1 LRDIEQMKI
10 FNSLKWFG
18 MSSLFFAISAC
29 NSLDNSVSVVKDG
42 AVCSKSQASGMRLV
56 KGLNIK
62 NTGMGVVLSDKSLKP
77 KDDDQ
82 DDTDA
87 FWLIRVDMGQQ
98 PSGGYGLKL
107 LSEKLAVNNQTAT
120 FALEWGKPKPGMAQ
134 VQMLTFP
141 CLYLKIAKG
150 DYNRLEVVDE
160 EGVVRHGLDLP

>member
-1 LRDIEQMKI
+1 MKL
-10 FNSLKWFG
+10 FNALKWFG
-18 MSSLFFAISAC
+18 MSALCIAFTAC
-29 NSLDNSVSVVKDG
+29 NSLQHAVTVVKDG
-42 AVCSKSQASGMRLV
+42 AVCSQNQTSGMHLV
-56 KGLNIK
+56 KGPRIK

-82 DDTDA
+82 DDADA

-160 EGVVRHGLDLP
+160 EGVVKHGLDLP